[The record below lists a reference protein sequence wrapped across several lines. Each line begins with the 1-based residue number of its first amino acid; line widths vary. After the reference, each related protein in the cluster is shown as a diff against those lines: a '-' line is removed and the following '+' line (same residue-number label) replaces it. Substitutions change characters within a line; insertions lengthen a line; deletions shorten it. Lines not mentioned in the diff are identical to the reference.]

1 MGLTSCYKFKHIFHH
16 IPGAIFAHVSI
27 YLGQLV
33 IFFCHGG
40 TKLSFS
46 RLSDGEPFLYCNSMS
61 GLLLFKA
68 YQFFKRIQR
77 ILKKSQRISI
87 YTHIHTYTHIYAVHI
102 RTYTHIYPYIRSHIR
117 YIRIYTHIYAAIYAH
132 IRSFSKESLL
142 ILVGRHIAIPFI
154 RKIIN
159 IPIL

>member
-1 MGLTSCYKFKHIFHH
+1 MVSESTTFSFQFHQSKWYFSNSSDRKLQLLIFFKLDSDRRKYGLVGLTSCYKFKHIFHH

-33 IFFCHGG
+33 IFFCHDG

-46 RLSDGEPFLYCNSMS
+46 RLSDGEPFLYCNNMF

-77 ILKKSQRISI
+77 ILKKLFKKMIFPGNILCTIQCKL
-87 YTHIHTYTHIYAVHI
+87 
-102 RTYTHIYPYIRSHIR
+102 P
-117 YIRIYTHIYAAIYAH
+117 
-132 IRSFSKESLL
+132 SLWGL
-142 ILVGRHIAIPFI
+142 
-154 RKIIN
+154 
-159 IPIL
+159 

>member
-33 IFFCHGG
+33 IFFCHDG

-46 RLSDGEPFLYCNSMS
+46 RLSDGEPFLYCNNMF

-77 ILKKSQRISI
+77 ILKKL
-87 YTHIHTYTHIYAVHI
+87 
-102 RTYTHIYPYIRSHIR
+102 
-117 YIRIYTHIYAAIYAH
+117 
-132 IRSFSKESLL
+132 FK
-142 ILVGRHIAIPFI
+142 
-154 RKIIN
+154 KIIFPVN
-159 IPIL
+159 ILCTIQCKLPSFYTAPALQSWRVVYWFQLVCMCMCPSQKMSSHHFNFCAVL

>member
-33 IFFCHGG
+33 IFFCHDG

-46 RLSDGEPFLYCNSMS
+46 RLSDGEPFLYCNNMF

-77 ILKKSQRISI
+77 ILKKL
-87 YTHIHTYTHIYAVHI
+87 
-102 RTYTHIYPYIRSHIR
+102 
-117 YIRIYTHIYAAIYAH
+117 
-132 IRSFSKESLL
+132 FK
-142 ILVGRHIAIPFI
+142 
-154 RKIIN
+154 KIIFPGN
-159 IPIL
+159 ILCTIQCKLPSFWGLELFYEVVKLNNIWEIDAYNPKILF

>member
-1 MGLTSCYKFKHIFHH
+1 MWFCLCRMALFKGIHHSKRYFSNSRRFKIAIFNIFQTLQIKENTDQWVSRLVISSSTFFIIFLGL
-16 IPGAIFAHVSI
+16 IFAHVSI

-46 RLSDGEPFLYCNSMS
+46 RLSDGEPFLYCNSRF

-77 ILKKSQRISI
+77 ILKKL
-87 YTHIHTYTHIYAVHI
+87 
-102 RTYTHIYPYIRSHIR
+102 
-117 YIRIYTHIYAAIYAH
+117 
-132 IRSFSKESLL
+132 FK
-142 ILVGRHIAIPFI
+142 
-154 RKIIN
+154 KIIFPGN
-159 IPIL
+159 ILCTIQCKLPSFWGL